1 MKTLKESIL
10 SSTGSGFYNM
20 PLNDKTLKMMGYEL
34 SSEYSGYRGS
44 YVKTRFATHNDFTCN
59 LQNRSDE
66 DDGWFTIFH
75 QEISKSLARKLSI
88 SLGPDS
94 DNGMHRLKIY
104 FKTTG
109 QLKEFEKYFRIKDD
123 ASYTNKQKEQL
134 LYQLLE
140 KGYKFSI
147 I

>member
-34 SSEYSGYRGS
+34 SSMYSGDRGS
-44 YVKTRFATHNDFTCN
+44 YVKTRFATHKDFTCN

-66 DDGWFTIFH
+66 NDGWFTIFH
-75 QEISKSLARKLSI
+75 QEISTSLAKKISKSL
-88 SLGPDS
+88 GHGF
-94 DNGMHRLKIY
+94 DNGLHRLKIY
-104 FKTTG
+104 FETTG

-123 ASYTNKQKEQL
+123 PSYSNKQKEQL
-134 LYQLLE
+134 LCYFFE
-140 KGYKFSI
+140 HGYKFLI